1 MASDDGGSGDNKRLW
16 PRQRCGTTC
25 TLTLEGIDS
34 HAQLLDASRGGF
46 KLRFEHAQ
54 AAMAALLPLP
64 RDIIVTGQFTKMHAT
79 VMWASNGL
87 AGCRFYQHLS
97 LDEVVELM
105 TSVGGFN
112 IQIAALAPPEP
123 AGGGASQ
130 SEPEPEPEPEAAATP
145 PA

>member
-1 MASDDGGSGDNKRLW
+1 MSSDDGIAGENKRQW

-25 TLTLEGIDS
+25 TLDLDGMDS

-46 KLRFEHAQ
+46 KLRFEHAE
-54 AAMAALLPLP
+54 AAMAAILPVP
-64 RDIIVTGQFTKMHAT
+64 RDIIVSGQFTKMHAT

-105 TSVGGFN
+105 TSAGGFRL
-112 IQIAALAPPEP
+112 QIVSLAPPEAADGEAP
-123 AGGGASQ
+123 KTDEAG
-130 SEPEPEPEPEAAATP
+130 EAAPVSP